1 MVAVSAVD
9 LVEATLAVAV
19 PAEVGNLEVPF
30 MKKILSVAE
39 LQNSEW
45 PKLFEEALGDNLVSA
60 FVHGDCLME
69 GFSALES
76 PWTVSFILKS
86 NSVEDMLPLQ
96 KLTAKAKHEN
106 IVFNHV
112 FSRFEIKSSQDVFP
126 LEFLHIKSK
135 NVTLCGETPLA
146 DFSPNLAELRI
157 ECERELRGLL
167 VHLRRA
173 FLYLKEDRNPHG
185 IYVRS
190 QPTLLPLLYGVYFL
204 ATGNYPENHDQV
216 YEMFPGVRIPNMTN
230 DNNVIVSNINKY
242 IEAVTAIVNQ
252 VDAMKV

>member
-1 MVAVSAVD
+1 MR
-9 LVEATLAVAV
+9 
-19 PAEVGNLEVPF
+19 
-30 MKKILSVAE
+30 KILSVAE
-39 LQNSEW
+39 FQNSEW
-45 PKLFEEALGDNLVSA
+45 PKLFEDALGDNLVSA
-60 FVHGDCLME
+60 FIHGDCLME

-96 KLTAKAKHEN
+96 MLTQKAKYDN
-106 IVFNHV
+106 IQFNHV

-167 VHLRRA
+167 VHLRQF
-173 FLYLKEDRNPHG
+173 FLYLKEYRNPHE

-190 QPTLLPLLYGVYFL
+190 TITLLPLLYGVYYL
-204 ATGNYPENHDQV
+204 STGNYPENHEQV
-216 YEMFPGVRIPNMTN
+216 YEMFPGVRIPNMTKDN
-230 DNNVIVSNINKY
+230 DVIVANINKY

>member
-1 MVAVSAVD
+1 MR
-9 LVEATLAVAV
+9 
-19 PAEVGNLEVPF
+19 
-30 MKKILSVAE
+30 KILSVAE
-39 LQNSEW
+39 FQNSEW

-86 NSVEDMLPLQ
+86 NSAQDLLPLQ
-96 KLTAKAKHEN
+96 KLTSKAKHEN

-112 FSRFEIKSSQDVFP
+112 FSRYEIKTSQDVFP

-135 NVTLCGETPLA
+135 NVTLCGETPLV
-146 DFSPNLAELRI
+146 DFCPNLAELRI

-167 VHLRRA
+167 VHLRQF
-173 FLYLKEDRNPHG
+173 FLYLKEYRNPHE

-190 QPTLLPLLYGVYFL
+190 TITLLPLLYGVYYL
-204 ATGNYPENHDQV
+204 STGNYPESHEQV
-216 YEMFPGVRIPNMTN
+216 YEMFPGVRIPNMTKDN
-230 DNNVIVSNINKY
+230 DVIVANINKY
-242 IEAVTAIVNQ
+242 IEAVTTIVNQ
-252 VDAMKV
+252 VDAINV

>member
-1 MVAVSAVD
+1 MR
-9 LVEATLAVAV
+9 
-19 PAEVGNLEVPF
+19 
-30 MKKILSVAE
+30 KILSVAE
-39 LQNSEW
+39 FQNSEW
-45 PKLFEEALGDNLVSA
+45 PKLFEQALGDNLVSA
-60 FVHGDCLME
+60 FIHGDCLME

-96 KLTAKAKHEN
+96 NLTQKAKYDN
-106 IVFNHV
+106 IQFNHV

-135 NVTLCGETPLA
+135 NVTFCGETPLA
-146 DFSPNLAELRI
+146 DFSPNLAELRM

-190 QPTLLPLLYGVYFL
+190 ATTLLPLIYGVYYL
-204 ATGNYPENHDQV
+204 STGNYPESHEQV
-216 YEMFPGVRIPNMTN
+216 YEMFPGVRIPNMTKDN
-230 DNNVIVSNINKY
+230 DEIVANINKY
-242 IEAVTAIVNQ
+242 IEAVTTIVNQ

>member
-1 MVAVSAVD
+1 MR
-9 LVEATLAVAV
+9 
-19 PAEVGNLEVPF
+19 
-30 MKKILSVAE
+30 KILSVAE
-39 LQNSEW
+39 FQNSEW

-86 NSVEDMLPLQ
+86 NSAQDLLPLQ
-96 KLTAKAKHEN
+96 KLTSKAKHEN

-112 FSRFEIKSSQDVFP
+112 FSRFEIKTSQDVFP

-190 QPTLLPLLYGVYFL
+190 TTTLLPLLYGVYYL
-204 ATGNYPENHDQV
+204 STGNYPENHEQV

-230 DNNVIVSNINKY
+230 DKNVLLNDVNKY
-242 IEAVTAIVNQ
+242 IGAVTAIVNQ

>member
-1 MVAVSAVD
+1 MR
-9 LVEATLAVAV
+9 
-19 PAEVGNLEVPF
+19 
-30 MKKILSVAE
+30 KILSVAE
-39 LQNSEW
+39 FQNSEW

-86 NSVEDMLPLQ
+86 NTAQDLLPLQ
-96 KLTAKAKHEN
+96 KLTAKAKREN
-106 IVFNHV
+106 IEFNHV
-112 FSRFEIKSSQDVFP
+112 FTRYEIKTSQDVFP

-135 NVTLCGETPLA
+135 NVTLCGEAPLA

-167 VHLRRA
+167 VHLRQF
-173 FLYLKEDRNPHG
+173 FLYLKEYRNPHE

-190 QPTLLPLLYGVYFL
+190 TITLLPLLYGVYYL
-204 ATGNYPENHDQV
+204 STGKYPENHEQV
-216 YEMFPGVRIPNMTN
+216 YEMFPGIRIPSMTKDN
-230 DNNVIVSNINKY
+230 DVIVANINKY
-242 IEAVTAIVNQ
+242 IEAVTTIVNQ

>member
-1 MVAVSAVD
+1 
-9 LVEATLAVAV
+9 
-19 PAEVGNLEVPF
+19 

-45 PKLFEEALGDNLVSA
+45 PKLFSEALGDNLVSA

-76 PWTVSFILKS
+76 PWTISFILKS

-96 KLTAKAKHEN
+96 KLTQKAKYEN
-106 IVFNHV
+106 IQFNHV
-112 FSRFEIKSSQDVFP
+112 FSRFEIKASQDVFP

-146 DFSPNLAELRI
+146 DFTPNLAELRM

-173 FLYLKEDRNPHG
+173 FLYIKEDRNPQG
-185 IYVRS
+185 IFVRS
-190 QPTLLPLLYGVYFL
+190 ATTLLPLLYGVYYL
-204 ATGNYPENHDQV
+204 STGCYPESHEQV
-216 YEMFPGVRIPNMTN
+216 YTMFPDVRIPEMSK
-230 DNNVIVSNINKY
+230 DNNVVLNNVNKY
-242 IEAVTAIVNQ
+242 IEAVTTIVNS

>member
-1 MVAVSAVD
+1 
-9 LVEATLAVAV
+9 
-19 PAEVGNLEVPF
+19 
-30 MKKILSVAE
+30 
-39 LQNSEW
+39 
-45 PKLFEEALGDNLVSA
+45 
-60 FVHGDCLME
+60 
-69 GFSALES
+69 
-76 PWTVSFILKS
+76 
-86 NSVEDMLPLQ
+86 
-96 KLTAKAKHEN
+96 
-106 IVFNHV
+106 
-112 FSRFEIKSSQDVFP
+112 VFP

-190 QPTLLPLLYGVYFL
+190 TITLLPLLYGVYYL
-204 ATGNYPENHDQV
+204 STGNYPENHEQV
-216 YEMFPGVRIPNMTN
+216 YEMFTGVRIPNMTN
-230 DNNVIVSNINKY
+230 DNDVIVANINKY
-242 IEAVTAIVNQ
+242 IEAVTTIVNQ

>member
-1 MVAVSAVD
+1 
-9 LVEATLAVAV
+9 
-19 PAEVGNLEVPF
+19 
-30 MKKILSVAE
+30 
-39 LQNSEW
+39 
-45 PKLFEEALGDNLVSA
+45 
-60 FVHGDCLME
+60 ME

-86 NSVEDMLPLQ
+86 NTAQDLLPLQ

-112 FSRFEIKSSQDVFP
+112 FSRFEIKTSQDVFP

-185 IYVRS
+185 IYMRS
-190 QPTLLPLLYGVYFL
+190 ATTLLPLLYGVYYL
-204 ATGNYPENHDQV
+204 STGKYPESHEQV
-216 YEMFPGVRIPNMTN
+216 YEMFPGVRIPNMTKDN
-230 DNNVIVSNINKY
+230 DMIVANINKY
-242 IEAVTAIVNQ
+242 IEAVTTIVNQ
-252 VDAMKV
+252 VDAIKV

>member
-1 MVAVSAVD
+1 
-9 LVEATLAVAV
+9 
-19 PAEVGNLEVPF
+19 
-30 MKKILSVAE
+30 
-39 LQNSEW
+39 
-45 PKLFEEALGDNLVSA
+45 
-60 FVHGDCLME
+60 
-69 GFSALES
+69 
-76 PWTVSFILKS
+76 
-86 NSVEDMLPLQ
+86 LQ

-112 FSRFEIKSSQDVFP
+112 FSRFEIKTSQDVFP

-146 DFSPNLAELRI
+146 DFSPNLAELRM

-190 QPTLLPLLYGVYFL
+190 ATTLLPLLYGVYYL
-204 ATGNYPENHDQV
+204 STGKYPESHEQV
-216 YEMFPGVRIPNMTN
+216 YEMFPGVRIPEMSKDN
-230 DNNVIVSNINKY
+230 DVIVANINKY
-242 IEAVTAIVNQ
+242 IEAVTAIVNL
-252 VDAMKV
+252 VDSMKV

>member
-1 MVAVSAVD
+1 
-9 LVEATLAVAV
+9 
-19 PAEVGNLEVPF
+19 

-45 PKLFEEALGDNLVSA
+45 PKLFSEALGDNLVSA

-76 PWTVSFILKS
+76 PWTISFILKS

-96 KLTAKAKHEN
+96 KLTQKAKYEN
-106 IVFNHV
+106 IQFNHV
-112 FSRFEIKSSQDVFP
+112 FSRFEIKASQDVFP

-146 DFSPNLAELRI
+146 DFTPNLAELRM

-173 FLYLKEDRNPHG
+173 FLYIKEDRNPQG
-185 IYVRS
+185 IFVRS
-190 QPTLLPLLYGVYFL
+190 ATTLLPLLYGVYYL
-204 ATGNYPENHDQV
+204 STGRYPESHEQV
-216 YEMFPGVRIPNMTN
+216 YTMFPDVRIPEMSK
-230 DNNVIVSNINKY
+230 DNNVVLNNVNKY
-242 IEAVTAIVNQ
+242 IEAVTTIVNS

>member
-1 MVAVSAVD
+1 
-9 LVEATLAVAV
+9 
-19 PAEVGNLEVPF
+19 

-45 PKLFEEALGDNLVSA
+45 PKLFSEALGDNLVSA

-76 PWTVSFILKS
+76 PWTISFILKS

-96 KLTAKAKHEN
+96 KLTQKAKYEN
-106 IVFNHV
+106 IQFNHV
-112 FSRFEIKSSQDVFP
+112 FSRFEIKASQDVFP

-146 DFSPNLAELRI
+146 DFTPNLAELRM

-173 FLYLKEDRNPHG
+173 FLYIKEDRNPQG
-185 IYVRS
+185 IFVRS
-190 QPTLLPLLYGVYFL
+190 ATTLLPLLYGVYYL
-204 ATGNYPENHDQV
+204 STGRYPENHEQV
-216 YEMFPGVRIPNMTN
+216 YTMFPDIRIPEMSK
-230 DNNVIVSNINKY
+230 DNNVVLNNVNKY
-242 IEAVTAIVNQ
+242 IEAVTTIVNS

>member
-1 MVAVSAVD
+1 
-9 LVEATLAVAV
+9 
-19 PAEVGNLEVPF
+19 

-45 PKLFEEALGDNLVSA
+45 PKLFSEALGDNLVSA

-76 PWTVSFILKS
+76 PWTISFILKS

-96 KLTAKAKHEN
+96 KLTQKAKYEN
-106 IVFNHV
+106 IQFNHV

-146 DFSPNLAELRI
+146 DFTPNLAELRM

-173 FLYLKEDRNPHG
+173 FLYIKEDRNPQG
-185 IYVRS
+185 IFVRS
-190 QPTLLPLLYGVYFL
+190 ATTLLPLLYGVYYL
-204 ATGNYPENHDQV
+204 STGCYPESHEQV
-216 YEMFPGVRIPNMTN
+216 YTMFPDVRIPEMSK
-230 DNNVIVSNINKY
+230 DNNVVLNNVNKY
-242 IEAVTAIVNQ
+242 IEAVTTIVNS

>member
-1 MVAVSAVD
+1 MR
-9 LVEATLAVAV
+9 
-19 PAEVGNLEVPF
+19 
-30 MKKILSVAE
+30 KILSVAE
-39 LQNSEW
+39 FQNSEW

-60 FVHGDCLME
+60 FIHGDCLME

-96 KLTAKAKHEN
+96 MLTQKAKYDN
-106 IVFNHV
+106 IQFNHV

-167 VHLRRA
+167 VHLRQF
-173 FLYLKEDRNPHG
+173 FLYLKEYRNPHE

-190 QPTLLPLLYGVYFL
+190 TITLLPLLYGVYYL
-204 ATGNYPENHDQV
+204 STGNYPENHEQV
-216 YEMFPGVRIPNMTN
+216 YEMFPGVRIPNMTKDN
-230 DNNVIVSNINKY
+230 DVIVANINKY
-242 IEAVTAIVNQ
+242 IEAVTTIVNQ

>member
-1 MVAVSAVD
+1 MVI
-9 LVEATLAVAV
+9 
-19 PAEVGNLEVPF
+19 

-45 PKLFEEALGDNLVSA
+45 PKLFSEALGDNLVSA

-96 KLTAKAKHEN
+96 KLTQKAKYEN
-106 IVFNHV
+106 IQFNHV

-135 NVTLCGETPLA
+135 NVTLCGEEPLTN
-146 DFSPNLAELRI
+146 FSPNLTELRM

-167 VHLRRA
+167 VHMRRA
-173 FLYLKEDRNPHG
+173 FLYIKEDRNPQG
-185 IYVRS
+185 IFVRS
-190 QPTLLPLLYGVYFL
+190 TPTLLPLLYGVYFL
-204 ATGNYPENHDQV
+204 ATGNYPESHEQV
-216 YEMFPGVRIPNMTN
+216 YAMFPNVRIPEMSK
-230 DNNVIVSNINKY
+230 DNNVVLNNVNKY
-242 IEAVTAIVNQ
+242 IEAVTTIVNQ

>member
-1 MVAVSAVD
+1 MR
-9 LVEATLAVAV
+9 
-19 PAEVGNLEVPF
+19 
-30 MKKILSVAE
+30 KILSVAE
-39 LQNSEW
+39 FQNSEW

-60 FVHGDCLME
+60 FIHGDCLME

-96 KLTAKAKHEN
+96 KLTQKAKYDN
-106 IVFNHV
+106 IQFNHV

-167 VHLRRA
+167 VHLRQF
-173 FLYLKEDRNPHG
+173 FLYLKEYRNPHE

-190 QPTLLPLLYGVYFL
+190 TITLLPLLYGVYYL
-204 ATGNYPENHDQV
+204 ATGNYPENHEQV
-216 YEMFPGVRIPNMTN
+216 YEMFPDVRIPEMSKDNSVVL
-230 DNNVIVSNINKY
+230 NNVNKY
-242 IEAVTAIVNQ
+242 IEAVTTIVNQ

>member
-1 MVAVSAVD
+1 
-9 LVEATLAVAV
+9 
-19 PAEVGNLEVPF
+19 
-30 MKKILSVAE
+30 MKKNLSVAE

-69 GFSALES
+69 GYSALES

-86 NSVEDMLPLQ
+86 NSAEDLLPLQ

-106 IVFNHV
+106 IEFNHE
-112 FSRFEIKSSQDVFP
+112 FSRYEIKTSQDVFP

-135 NVTLCGETPLA
+135 NATLCGETPLA
-146 DFSPNLAELRI
+146 DFSPNLAELRM

-190 QPTLLPLLYGVYFL
+190 ATTLLPLLYGVYYL
-204 ATGNYPENHDQV
+204 STGNYPENHEQV
-216 YEMFPGVRIPNMTN
+216 YEMFTGVRIPKMSKDN
-230 DNNVIVSNINKY
+230 DVIVANINKY
-242 IEAVTAIVNQ
+242 IEAVTAIVNF
-252 VDAMKV
+252 VDSMKV

>member
-1 MVAVSAVD
+1 
-9 LVEATLAVAV
+9 
-19 PAEVGNLEVPF
+19 

-45 PKLFEEALGDNLVSA
+45 PKLFSEALGDNLVSA

-76 PWTVSFILKS
+76 PWTISFILKS

-96 KLTAKAKHEN
+96 KLTQKAKYEN
-106 IVFNHV
+106 IQFNHV

-146 DFSPNLAELRI
+146 DFTPNLAELRM

-173 FLYLKEDRNPHG
+173 FLYIKEDRNPQG
-185 IYVRS
+185 IFVRS
-190 QPTLLPLLYGVYFL
+190 ATTLLPLLYGVYYL
-204 ATGNYPENHDQV
+204 STGRYPESHEQV
-216 YEMFPGVRIPNMTN
+216 YTMFQDVRIPEMSK
-230 DNNVIVSNINKY
+230 DNNVVLNNVNKY
-242 IEAVTAIVNQ
+242 IESVTTIVNQ

>member
-1 MVAVSAVD
+1 MR
-9 LVEATLAVAV
+9 
-19 PAEVGNLEVPF
+19 
-30 MKKILSVAE
+30 KILSVAE
-39 LQNSEW
+39 FQNSEW
-45 PKLFEEALGDNLVSA
+45 PKLFEEAFGDNLVSA
-60 FVHGDCLME
+60 FIHGDCLME
-69 GFSALES
+69 GFSALEF

-96 KLTAKAKHEN
+96 KLTAKAKREN

-135 NVTLCGETPLA
+135 NVTICGETPLA

-173 FLYLKEDRNPHG
+173 FLYIKEDRHPHG

-190 QPTLLPLLYGVYFL
+190 QPTLLPLLYGVYYL
-204 ATGNYPENHDQV
+204 ATGNYPENHEQV
-216 YEMFPGVRIPNMTN
+216 YEMFPGVRIPNMT
-230 DNNVIVSNINKY
+230 DNKKVILENINKH

>member
-1 MVAVSAVD
+1 MD
-9 LVEATLAVAV
+9 LVAAVLAVAA
-19 PAEVGNLEVPF
+19 PAEAGNLEVPF

-39 LQNSEW
+39 FQNSEW

-60 FVHGDCLME
+60 FIHGDCLME

-76 PWTVSFILKS
+76 QWTVSFILKS
-86 NSVEDMLPLQ
+86 NSVEDLLPLQ
-96 KLTAKAKHEN
+96 KLTAKAKREN
-106 IVFNHV
+106 IEFNHV
-112 FSRFEIKSSQDVFP
+112 FTRYEIKTSQDVFP

-167 VHLRRA
+167 VHLRQF

-190 QPTLLPLLYGVYFL
+190 ATTLLPLLYGVYYL
-204 ATGNYPENHDQV
+204 STGNYPESHEQV
-216 YEMFPGVRIPNMTN
+216 YEMFPGVRIPNMTK
-230 DNNVIVSNINKY
+230 DKNVIISNINKH

>member
-1 MVAVSAVD
+1 
-9 LVEATLAVAV
+9 
-19 PAEVGNLEVPF
+19 

-45 PKLFEEALGDNLVSA
+45 PKLFKEALGDNLVSA

-76 PWTVSFILKS
+76 PWTISFILKS
-86 NSVEDMLPLQ
+86 NSVEDLVPLQ
-96 KLTAKAKHEN
+96 KLTQKAKYDN
-106 IVFNHV
+106 IQFNHV
-112 FSRFEIKSSQDVFP
+112 FSRFEIKTSQDVFP

-135 NVTLCGETPLA
+135 NVTLCGEAPLA
-146 DFSPNLAELRI
+146 DFSPNLAELRM

-173 FLYLKEDRNPHG
+173 FLYIKEDRNPQG
-185 IYVRS
+185 IFVRS
-190 QPTLLPLLYGVYFL
+190 TPMLLPLLYGVYFL
-204 ATGNYPENHDQV
+204 ATGNYPESHEQV
-216 YEMFPGVRIPNMTN
+216 YSMFPDVRIPEMSK
-230 DNNVIVSNINKY
+230 DNNVVLSNVNKY
-242 IEAVTAIVNQ
+242 IEAVTTIVNQ

>member
-1 MVAVSAVD
+1 M
-9 LVEATLAVAV
+9 
-19 PAEVGNLEVPF
+19 
-30 MKKILSVAE
+30 
-39 LQNSEW
+39 QNSEW
-45 PKLFEEALGDNLVSA
+45 PKLFEETLGDNLVSA

-69 GFSALES
+69 GYSALES

-86 NSVEDMLPLQ
+86 NSAQDLLPLQ
-96 KLTAKAKHEN
+96 KLTAKHEN

-112 FSRFEIKSSQDVFP
+112 FSRYEIKTSQDVFP

-146 DFSPNLAELRI
+146 DFSPNLAELRM

-190 QPTLLPLLYGVYFL
+190 ATTLLPLLYGVYYL
-204 ATGNYPENHDQV
+204 STGNYPENHEQV
-216 YEMFPGVRIPNMTN
+216 YEMFPGVRIPEMSKDN
-230 DNNVIVSNINKY
+230 DVIVANINKY
-242 IEAVTAIVNQ
+242 IEAVTAIVNL
-252 VDAMKV
+252 VDSMKV